1 MSYTYM
7 PVSLTMKGRRCLV
20 VGGGKVA
27 LRKVETLLDYDTEI
41 TVIAPEM
48 EKKLQ
53 YHGEKGRIK
62 IEKREY
68 RSPEASRYDMVIS
81 CIDEKKLNRKVY
93 DDCKAAGVPIN
104 VADEPSLC
112 DFIFPA
118 VVRRDCLTASIST
131 DGKAPFMS
139 AHLSLILGTIFPEH
153 WEKLMRHAAIFRK
166 KVQERWSK
174 DPEKKVACYGKF
186 LDADWKSVLKKSSE
200 EEIENMLDEMLEL

>member
-1 MSYTYM
+1 
-7 PVSLTMKGRRCLV
+7 MKDRKCLV

-41 TVIAPEM
+41 TVIAPEF
-48 EKKLQ
+48 EDKLQ
-53 YHGEKGRIK
+53 YYGEKGRIK
-62 IEKREY
+62 VEKREY
-68 RSPEASRYDMVIS
+68 RSPEASLYGLVVS

-93 DDCKAAGVPIN
+93 DDCRAAGVPVN

-118 VVRRDCLTASIST
+118 VVRRGCLTASIST

-153 WEKLMRHAAIFRK
+153 MEKLMKHSAVFRK
-166 KVQERWSK
+166 KVQEKWPE
-174 DPEKKVACYGKF
+174 DPEKKGACYGKF
-186 LDADWKSVLKKSSE
+186 LDADWKSLLKNSSE
-200 EEIENMLDEMLEL
+200 EEIGSKLDEMLEL

>member
-41 TVIAPEM
+41 TVIAPDMQE
-48 EKKLQ
+48 KLQ

-166 KVQERWSK
+166 KVQERWSN
-174 DPEKKVACYGKF
+174 DPEKKAACYGKF

-200 EEIENMLDEMLEL
+200 EEIENMLNEMLEL